1 MNETVAAY
9 LEFLWEQFQ
18 YDWSWMSNPWVL
30 YTVIPVILYFI
41 FFFFKWVVLLAPVTV
56 PMMVWKWPSK
66 QRKKQS
72 EKQNNYIN
80 N

>member
-1 MNETVAAY
+1 MNETIEAY
-9 LEFLWEQFQ
+9 LAFLWQQLQ

-41 FFFFKWVVLLAPVTV
+41 FFFFKWVVLLAPITV
-56 PMMVWKWPSK
+56 PIMVFRWPNKQHKEQSK
-66 QRKKQS
+66 NN
-72 EKQNNYIN
+72 NNYIN